1 MSYREL
7 EVWQLAKDLTSDIH
21 RMTMEDLPKIEL
33 YEEGSQIR
41 RSIKSVRANL
51 VEGYA
56 RKRYPL
62 EFVRFATYAL
72 GSCNEAAE
80 HLEILWETGSLT
92 NRERYESIRKRLDV
106 LGRKLRRFVSSL
118 ETAPTRVRETETA
131 TYGSTLLVGLDH
143 TPATLNDSRASDQRP
158 VTSDS
163 TDFHPAENERFDESP
178 R

>member
-7 EVWQLAKDLTSDIH
+7 EVWRLAKDLTSDIH
-21 RMTMEDLPKIEL
+21 RMTLEDLPKLEL

-62 EFVRFATYAL
+62 EFIRFATYAL
-72 GSCNEAAE
+72 GSCNEATE

-106 LGRKLRRFVSSL
+106 LGRKLHRFVSSL
-118 ETAPTRVRETETA
+118 ETASTKVRETDTE
-131 TYGSTLLVGLDH
+131 TYGSTLSVGFADMPE
-143 TPATLNDSRASDQRP
+143 TPPYPPTSDQRP
-158 VTSDS
+158 ATSDS
-163 TDFHPAENERFDESP
+163 TDSHLDEREPLDESS